1 MGFAEKSSY
10 DLRFLLFISIILSCS
25 ISASATIAEANAL
38 LKWKSTFTN
47 QSRSSKLSSW
57 VNDANTNPSFSCTSW
72 YGVSCN
78 SRGSIEK
85 LNLTDNAIEGTFQ
98 DFPFSSLPNLAYI
111 DFSMNR
117 FSGTIPPQFGNLS
130 KLIYFDLFTNHLTG
144 KIPPELGNL
153 QNLKNLSL
161 SNNKLTGSIPSSL
174 GNLKNL
180 TLLYLYNNS
189 LTGVIPPELGNM
201 ESMISLELSENNLT
215 GSIPS
220 SLGNLKNLTVL
231 YLYKNYLTGVIPPE
245 LGNMESMIDLELSA
259 NKLTDP
265 IPSSLGNLKN
275 LKFLYLDQN
284 YLTGV
289 IPPELGNME
298 SMIDLVLS
306 QNNLTGSIP
315 SSFGNFT
322 KLKSL
327 YLSDNHL
334 SGAIP
339 RGVANSSELT
349 QLQLAINNFT
359 GFLPENIC
367 KGGKLQ
373 NISLDYNHLEGHIP
387 KSLRNCKSLIRA
399 KFVGNKFIG
408 NISEAFGLYP
418 DLDFIDL
425 SHNKFNGEISS
436 NWQKS
441 PKLGA
446 LIMSNNNITGAIP
459 PEIWNMKQLVELDL
473 STNNLTAELPE
484 AIGNLTNLSRLRLN
498 GNQLSG
504 RVPAG
509 ISFLT
514 NLESLDLSS
523 NRFSSQIPQ
532 TFDSF
537 LKLHDMNLSRNNF
550 DGRIPG
556 LTKLTQL
563 THLDLSHNHFDG
575 EIPSQLSSLQSLDKL
590 DLSHNN
596 LSGFIPTTFESMK
609 ALTYIDISNNK
620 LEGPLPDI
628 PAFRNATADA
638 LEGNRGLCSNI
649 PKQRLKSCPIT
660 SGGFQKPKK
669 NGNLVVWI
677 LVPILGALVI
687 LSICAGAF
695 TYYLRKRKP
704 HNGRNTDSETGENM
718 SIFSVD
724 GKFKYEDIIESTNE
738 FDQRYLIGSGGYSKV
753 YKANLPDAI
762 VAVKRLHDTVDE
774 EISKPVVKQEFL
786 NEVRALT
793 EIRHRNVVKL
803 FGFCSH
809 RRHTFLIYE
818 YMEKGSL
825 NKLLANDEEAK
836 QLTWTKRINIV
847 KGVAH
852 ALSYMHHDRSTPIV
866 HRDISSGNI
875 LLDNDYTAKIS
886 DFGTAKLL
894 KTDSS
899 NWSAVA
905 GTYGYVAPEFAYT
918 MKVTEKC
925 DVYSF
930 GVLILEVI
938 MGKHPGDLVASLS
951 SSPGETLS
959 LRSIS
964 DERILEPRG
973 QNREKLMKMVEVALS
988 CLQADPQSRPTML
1001 SISTAFS

>member
-1 MGFAEKSSY
+1 MHKVSSQNSNSNP
-10 DLRFLLFISIILSCS
+10 LH
-25 ISASATIAEANAL
+25 ASATIAEANAL

-47 QSRSSKLSSW
+47 QSHSSKLSSW

-78 SRGSIEK
+78 SRGSIEE
-85 LNLTDNAIEGTFQ
+85 LDLTDNAIEGTFQ

-111 DFSMNR
+111 DLSMNH

-130 KLIYFDLFTNHLTG
+130 KVIYFDLSINHLTG
-144 KIPPELGNL
+144 EIPLELGNL
-153 QNLKNLSL
+153 RNLKTLSL

-180 TLLYLYNNS
+180 TVLYLYLNY
-189 LTGVIPPELGNM
+189 LTGDIPPELGNI
-201 ESMISLELSENNLT
+201 ESMTELAVS
-215 GSIPS
+215 
-220 SLGNLKNLTVL
+220 
-231 YLYKNYLTGVIPPE
+231 
-245 LGNMESMIDLELSA
+245 D
-259 NKLTDP
+259 NK
-265 IPSSLGNLKN
+265 
-275 LKFLYLDQN
+275 
-284 YLTGV
+284 
-289 IPPELGNME
+289 
-298 SMIDLVLS
+298 
-306 QNNLTGSIP
+306 LTGSIP

-327 YLSDNHL
+327 YLSYNHL

-339 RGVANSSELT
+339 PGLANSSELT
-349 QLQLAINNFT
+349 ELQLARNNFT

-387 KSLRNCKSLIRA
+387 KSLRDCKSLIRA
-399 KFVGNKFIG
+399 TFRGNKFTG
-408 NISEAFGLYP
+408 DISEAFGIYP

-425 SHNKFNGEISS
+425 SHNKLHGEMSG

-446 LIMSNNNITGAIP
+446 LIMSNNNITSIP
-459 PEIWNMKQLVELDL
+459 LEIWNMTGLVELDL
-473 STNNLTAELPE
+473 STNNLTGELPE

-498 GNQLSG
+498 ANQLSG
-504 RVPAG
+504 RVPAR

-537 LKLHDMNLSRNNF
+537 GKLHDMNLSRNNF
-550 DGRIPG
+550 DGCIPG

-649 PKQRLKSCPIT
+649 PKQRLNSCPIT

-669 NGNLVVWI
+669 NGNLLVWI
-677 LVPILGALVI
+677 LLPILGALVI

-724 GKFKYEDIIESTNE
+724 GKFKYQDIIESTNE

-774 EISKPVVKQEFL
+774 EISKPVVNQEFL

-825 NKLLANDEEAK
+825 NKLLANEEEAK

-938 MGKHPGDLVASLS
+938 MGKHPGDLIASLS
-951 SSPGETLS
+951 SSPRETLS